1 MVGRSCFFV
10 GHRET
15 PPELLPVLT
24 YAIEQHI
31 SKYGVTKFI
40 VGGYGS
46 FDRLAAH
53 AVIYAKQ
60 QHPQILLL
68 RLIPYYSEAQSIE
81 LPRGFDGTFYPP
93 GMEKIPRRVF
103 RASIVSLVLYW
114 YDKKVSRLFP
124 ADGLRFE
131 NCVLV
136 QLAICC
142 GNRLGS
148 HHGEVSVRSRHL
160 LVFLL

>member
-31 SKYGVTKFI
+31 SEYGVTEFI

-46 FDRLAAH
+46 FDCLAAH
-53 AVIYAKQ
+53 AVIHAKQ

-93 GMEKIPRRVF
+93 GMEKVPRRFAIPKANQITIDHSDYLIAYVCDPTGNSKGF
-103 RASIVSLVLYW
+103 LEYGMRRE
-114 YDKKVSRLFP
+114 KR
-124 ADGLRFE
+124 GLIKITI
-131 NCVLV
+131 L
-136 QLAICC
+136 
-142 GNRLGS
+142 
-148 HHGEVSVRSRHL
+148 
-160 LVFLL
+160 